1 MKMARWLLAAVA
13 VVCALG
19 HAASGATYYVDATNG
34 DDTKDGQTAA
44 IWASK
49 WGNTGVLKLLARS
62 SVAPVSFVPA
72 KLTPAIAK
80 ARL

>member
-34 DDTKDGQTAA
+34 DDTKDGQSTATA
-44 IWASK
+44 
-49 WGNTGVLKLLARS
+49 
-62 SVAPVSFVPA
+62 
-72 KLTPAIAK
+72 
-80 ARL
+80 